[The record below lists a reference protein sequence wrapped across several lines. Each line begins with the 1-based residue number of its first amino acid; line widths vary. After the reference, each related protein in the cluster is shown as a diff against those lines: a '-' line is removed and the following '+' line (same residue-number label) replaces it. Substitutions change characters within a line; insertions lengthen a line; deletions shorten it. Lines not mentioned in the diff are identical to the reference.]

1 MCLPGTVEA
10 VRARDEEERKF
21 DRRTLLAGAAGAAL
35 AASFPAGALAKPP
48 RGPLKRTQDL
58 THVFR
63 AGFPIY
69 GNPPT
74 FHPPSRRTLV
84 NIVPDGYYG
93 QEWTFWEHSATHMD
107 APGHFIA
114 GGRRT
119 PQITPAELMLPLFVV
134 DIRAKAARNP
144 DAMVTIDDV
153 RRAERGHGRVPKGA
167 LVAMDSG
174 WDARAGSAAAFRNP
188 DAAGVYH
195 FPGFSVEAAEW
206 LISERGAAALGVDT
220 MSLDPGNSTTFP
232 VHFELLGSDRYG
244 LEGLANLS
252 RVRPRGA
259 TAFVGVVPWEE
270 GSGGPARVWAAW

>member
-84 NIVPDGYYG
+84 NIVPDGFYG

-144 DAMVTIDDV
+144 DAMVTVDDV
-153 RRAERGHGRVPKGA
+153 RRTERGHGRVPKGA

-174 WDARAGSAAAFRNP
+174 WDARAGSATAFRNP

-206 LISERGAAALGVDT
+206 LILERRTAALGVDT

-232 VHFELLGSDRYG
+232 VHFALLGSDRYG

-252 RVRPRGA
+252 KVRPRGA

-270 GSGGPARVWAAW
+270 GSGGPARVLAAW

>member
-1 MCLPGTVEA
+1 MCLPGTIEA

-58 THVFR
+58 SHVFR
-63 AGFPIY
+63 AGFPIF
-69 GNPPT
+69 GTPPT

-84 NIVPDGYYG
+84 NVVPDGFYG

-107 APGHFIA
+107 APGHFVE
-114 GGRRT
+114 GGRLT

-134 DIRAKAARNP
+134 DIRAKAAQNP
-144 DAMVTIDDV
+144 DAMVTVDDI
-153 RRAERGHGRVPKGA
+153 RRVERGHGRVPKGA

-174 WDARAGSAAAFRNP
+174 WDVRAGSAVAYRNP
-188 DAAGVYH
+188 DAAGVLH
-195 FPGFSVEAAEW
+195 FPGFSFDAADW
-206 LISERGAAALGVDT
+206 LIKHRQIAALGVDT
-220 MSLDPGNSTTFP
+220 LSLDPGNSTDFP
-232 VHFELLGSDRYG
+232 VHVRLLRSNRYG

-252 RVRPRGA
+252 KVRPRGA